1 MHSIS
6 GMPNEGLMSHTATTI
21 LLIDDDAFFLKLLSE
36 ACSSRGFAVITAS
49 DGNEGV
55 KAFIEKRPEVVICD
69 LIMPGMGGV
78 STCMTIR
85 KLAGE
90 KEPIIALLT
99 SMFKGPPRMLESPE
113 MGARIHI
120 PKSTHPLNVVILIE
134 QLLQRLIEG
143 SCRAA

>member
-1 MHSIS
+1 
-6 GMPNEGLMSHTATTI
+6 MPNEGSMSPSATTI

-36 ACSSRGFAVITAS
+36 AFSSSGFVVITAS

-55 KAFIEKRPEVVICD
+55 KAFIERRPDVVICD

-99 SMFKGPPRMLESPE
+99 SMFKGPPQMLESPE

-120 PKSTHPLNVVILIE
+120 PKSTHPLSVVILIE
-134 QLLQRLIEG
+134 QLLQRFFEG

>member
-1 MHSIS
+1 
-6 GMPNEGLMSHTATTI
+6 MPNEGLMSHAATKI

-36 ACSSRGFAVITAS
+36 AFSSSGFEIITAA

-55 KAFIEKRPEVVICD
+55 KAFMENHPEVVICD

-120 PKSTHPLNVVILIE
+120 PKSTHPLNVVILVE
-134 QLLQRLIEG
+134 QLLQRTIEG

>member
-1 MHSIS
+1 M
-6 GMPNEGLMSHTATTI
+6 GQAATKI
-21 LLIDDDAFFLKLLSE
+21 LLIDDDALFLRVLSE
-36 ACSSRGFAVITAS
+36 AFTSCGFTVMTAA
-49 DGNEGV
+49 DGNEGI
-55 KAFIEKRPEVVICD
+55 KAFVENRPDVIICD

-85 KLAGE
+85 KLAPDS
-90 KEPIIALLT
+90 EPVIVLLT
-99 SMFKGPPRMLESPE
+99 SMFKGAPRLLESPE

-134 QLLQRLIEG
+134 QLLQRNSEG